1 MCEPDWRRLLCDGDR
16 GFWRAGSRAILQ
28 EGTPCYHG
36 ISIDYIVEGSTI
48 VVHGLHVSLCCGG
61 AALALRTPELR
72 RAGQAPRWRAFS
84 VYFSL
89 FYR

>member
-16 GFWRAGSRAILQ
+16 GLARGVASLRAILL

-61 AALALRTPELR
+61 AAPASGPESLSSLD
-72 RAGQAPRWRAFS
+72 RAR
-84 VYFSL
+84 VYRFRDLSL

>member
-16 GFWRAGSRAILQ
+16 GVWRAGSRAILQ

-61 AALALRTPELR
+61 AAPAQGVR
-72 RAGQAPRWRAFS
+72 PRSPMCAIG
-84 VYFSL
+84 
-89 FYR
+89 